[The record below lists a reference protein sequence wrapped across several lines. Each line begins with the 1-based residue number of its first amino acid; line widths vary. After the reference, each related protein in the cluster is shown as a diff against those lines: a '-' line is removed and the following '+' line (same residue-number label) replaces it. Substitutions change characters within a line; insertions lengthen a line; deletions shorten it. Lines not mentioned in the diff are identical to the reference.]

1 MGHTAV
7 ASIKKTTRRRNSQEP
22 DAVCEAALN
31 ALALLMDPILDFVFD
46 LGVSAHDINSL
57 IRAKAV
63 QVASQ
68 RLIREEG
75 VSSKS
80 RVAIITGLPR
90 SEVTKL
96 LGLPKS
102 LQRTK
107 LGQSPARRTLAGW
120 LNDPRFLTPSGEP
133 AVLPIF
139 GKRRSFEQ
147 LVSKYSPGIPLRAML
162 DEVIRIGAVDRL
174 PDQRVRA
181 CKGTSTSKYFDPTA
195 IEAVGKHCRDLLVTL
210 IQNLRGER
218 RMFESTTL
226 VSNGNPHMLHDARVA
241 TVACSKDFIDQVALL
256 FKRYQTKDRRASN
269 KDTRRAGVTIFYF
282 EDLICPSNRAPTQ
295 INRKLVRRKN
305 LRRRPPQ

>member
-1 MGHTAV
+1 
-7 ASIKKTTRRRNSQEP
+7 
-22 DAVCEAALN
+22 
-31 ALALLMDPILDFVFD
+31 
-46 LGVSAHDINSL
+46 
-57 IRAKAV
+57 
-63 QVASQ
+63 
-68 RLIREEG
+68 
-75 VSSKS
+75 
-80 RVAIITGLPR
+80 
-90 SEVTKL
+90 
-96 LGLPKS
+96 
-102 LQRTK
+102 
-107 LGQSPARRTLAGW
+107 
-120 LNDPRFLTPSGEP
+120 
-133 AVLPIF
+133 
-139 GKRRSFEQ
+139 
-147 LVSKYSPGIPLRAML
+147 ML